1 MKKYTINVHFNMVI
15 TEEVIAEDYE
25 SAKKLAE
32 LQAQSKS
39 LDKEATCSGTDS
51 CLVEEVDLPHPSDS
65 QPVKDWDDV
74 GKLLDGKVKKFWKTH
89 PSTGD
94 FYAVRTLSDSLS
106 VVGDAYLGTETLME
120 AELNDNRTVQVR
132 KILTNGHGTAY
143 RNRRIDSF
151 VAQICKSNR
160 WSESIEID
168 TKEGIEKFVG
178 LLSQKS

>member
-1 MKKYTINVHFNMVI
+1 MKKYTINVHFDMVI
-15 TEEVIAEDYE
+15 TEEVIAKDYQ
-25 SAKKLAE
+25 SARNLAE
-32 LQAQSKS
+32 LQAQNKS
-39 LDKEATCSGTDS
+39 LDKEAECYGVDS
-51 CLVEEVDLPHPSDS
+51 CLVEEEDLPLSSDA
-65 QPVKDWDDV
+65 QPVKDWADIE
-74 GKLLDGKVKKFWKTH
+74 KLLDGKVKKFWKFH

-94 FYAVRTLSDSLS
+94 SYAVRTLSESLS

-132 KILTNGHGTAY
+132 KILTNGHGAAY

-168 TKEGIEKFVG
+168 TKEGIEKFVE
-178 LLSQKS
+178 LLS

>member
-1 MKKYTINVHFNMVI
+1 
-15 TEEVIAEDYE
+15 
-25 SAKKLAE
+25 
-32 LQAQSKS
+32 
-39 LDKEATCSGTDS
+39 
-51 CLVEEVDLPHPSDS
+51 
-65 QPVKDWDDV
+65 
-74 GKLLDGKVKKFWKTH
+74 
-89 PSTGD
+89 
-94 FYAVRTLSDSLS
+94 
-106 VVGDAYLGTETLME
+106 ME

>member
-25 SAKKLAE
+25 SAKRLAE

-39 LDKEATCSGTDS
+39 LDKEATCRGTYPS
-51 CLVEEVDLPHPSDS
+51 LVKKVDLPLPFDS
-65 QPVKDWDDV
+65 QPVKDWADV
-74 GKLLDGKVKKFWKTH
+74 GKLLDGKVKKFWIFH

-94 FYAVRTLSDSLS
+94 SYAVRTLSDSLS

-120 AELNDNRTVQVR
+120 AELKDNRTVQVR

-168 TKEGIEKFVG
+168 TKEGIEKFVE